1 MQDAN
6 FFYFSGR
13 ISACCRDVTGSVTR
27 QLLPAE
33 SIAFNTLQA
42 KYRGRAALN
51 GMGFAPATPGAPA
64 ASGAASLVFM
74 GFSCILLKIFNK
86 MTCVVASHSLMLFLF
101 FSKFSS
107 KLKRLY
113 LRYFEHT
120 EVVIWKHPCNFCFLK
135 TVFTRLNFAAI
146 VTPTWL

>member
-13 ISACCRDVTGSVTR
+13 ISARCRDVTGSVTR

-51 GMGFAPATPGAPA
+51 GMGFAPTTPGAPA
-64 ASGAASLVFM
+64 APGAASLVFM

-86 MTCVVASHSLMLFLF
+86 MTCVVASHPLMLFLF
-101 FSKFSS
+101 FPQFSS
-107 KLKRLY
+107 NLESLY
-113 LRYFEHT
+113 LRYYEHRG
-120 EVVIWKHPCNFCFLK
+120 VVF
-135 TVFTRLNFAAI
+135 
-146 VTPTWL
+146 